1 MDIRDAYN
9 EKFPKMIDDMENF
22 IETAKIVV
30 EVIPVPETEHPDEA
44 LLRDPDDALILRAA
58 IAANADI
65 IVSGDLDFIESNI
78 RDPVIMTAAEFVRM
92 DRL

>member
-1 MDIRDAYN
+1 MDIHDAFN
-9 EKFPKMIDDMENF
+9 EKFPKLVDDMENF
-22 IETAKIVV
+22 IEAAKIVV

-44 LLRDPDDALILRAA
+44 MLRDPDDTLILRAA

-65 IVSGDLDFIESNI
+65 IVSGDLDFTESNV

-92 DRL
+92 DCL